1 MIAVVTSLMAA
12 TWAAALALA
21 EQSPKVARGLVDS
34 SPAEAADDA
43 RYSVIH
49 VSRLCLLLVAGVA
62 GAEALAWWER
72 SPLEG
77 FGASLIGIGFLFMIA
92 EALPRAVGALAPEVA
107 TAAVPMAE
115 RSVAVFRPL
124 IVLTRMVERGVRA
137 VLPTP
142 KGDNRGPLSVQR
154 DVLLGVFSLSETTV
168 ADVMT
173 PRLDVVALDSR
184 STWPEA
190 VDLVRRGE
198 HARIPVYTETLDH
211 VAGCLYAKD
220 LVPALAGVASPPERW
235 QALVRPVQFVPES
248 KTLSTQLRDFQ
259 QGMSHIAVVVDE
271 FGGTSG
277 VVTLE
282 DILEEVVGEIH
293 DEYDLEERP
302 DIEREGSDKFWVE
315 GGVTLDELSAL
326 LQTNLERDDV
336 STVGGLVYSVLGR
349 VPEPGEEFQL
359 GEFRVVVEQVVR
371 RRVRRVYFERTA
383 VATPDDGEA
392 E

>member
-1 MIAVVTSLMAA
+1 MTALVTSLMAA
-12 TWAAALALA
+12 AWAAVLALA
-21 EQSPKVARGLVDS
+21 EQSPKVARALVNS

-49 VSRLCLLLVAGVA
+49 VSRLSLLFVAGVA

-72 SPLEG
+72 SLLEG

-107 TAAVPMAE
+107 AAAVPMAE
-115 RSVAVFRPL
+115 RSAAVFRPL
-124 IVLTRMVERGVRA
+124 IVLTRMAERGVRA
-137 VLPTP
+137 VLPTA
-142 KGDNRGPLSVQR
+142 KADDRGHLSVQR

-173 PRLDVVALDSR
+173 PRLDVVALDGR
-184 STWPEA
+184 STCPEA

-326 LQTNLERDDV
+326 LQTNLERDEV

-359 GEFRVVVEQVVR
+359 GEFRVVVEEVVR
-371 RRVRRVYFERTA
+371 RRVRRVYFERPA
-383 VATPDDGEA
+383 VATPDDGVA